1 METSWTS
8 DISQTCR
15 TGGRKMFAT
24 SRVSEIHPRNFD
36 GWVAPQELGIRRGR
50 VGFSKRSLFDNKS
63 EVLGTIVFQFKIPN
77 IPQICFLCFCWCC
90 ALKIS
95 HAEAV
100 TSGMAL
106 GAKWR
111 LGSQVF
117 HQQMVAKK
125 KLTNQKREG
134 HKNTP
139 KVVGWGRL
147 SFRFDWAFL
156 CCSKILKMNS

>member
-1 METSWTS
+1 M
-8 DISQTCR
+8 
-15 TGGRKMFAT
+15 
-24 SRVSEIHPRNFD
+24 
-36 GWVAPQELGIRRGR
+36 
-50 VGFSKRSLFDNKS
+50 GFSKRSLFDNKN

-77 IPQICFLCFCWCC
+77 ISQICFLCFCWCC

-125 KLTNQKREG
+125 NRPT
-134 HKNTP
+134 KNVRVTKTP
-139 KVVGWGRL
+139 PK
-147 SFRFDWAFL
+147 
-156 CCSKILKMNS
+156 